1 MYTCDK
7 QSKIFITI
15 RKGCDI
21 LLILFLVNNEWKLN
35 QIFFLSFVPF
45 CVCFRHNSYFIIIN
59 VKGFMFR
66 NPLRTKYS
74 SNFLNQI
81 KGNHYYYFNIY
92 NISSQAVTFIFVQLP
107 CLDIKQQFI
116 NYIEFQENC
125 TKPSY
130 ILAANL
136 FQLRVCCFMY
146 HNYTST

>member
-1 MYTCDK
+1 M
-7 QSKIFITI
+7 
-15 RKGCDI
+15 
-21 LLILFLVNNEWKLN
+21 NESSN
-35 QIFFLSFVPF
+35 QISFLSFVPF
-45 CVCFRHNSYFIIIN
+45 GVCFRHNSYFIIIN

-81 KGNHYYYFNIY
+81 KGNHYYYYFNIY